1 MRRSRHTP
9 SQTVRWG
16 ILGVGDV
23 TERKS
28 GPGLQRA
35 ERSELVAVM
44 RRDGAK
50 AEDYARRHGVP
61 RWYDDADA
69 LINDPDVDA
78 VYIATPP
85 DSHRDLTL
93 KVAAAGKPVYVEK
106 PMARTA
112 AECEEMIAACER
124 AGVPLFVA
132 YYRRAMPR
140 FVTVK
145 RLLDDGA
152 IGTPHAV
159 SVRTQGVPG
168 MWEPGHL
175 PWRVQPEVSGGGL
188 FVDLGSHT
196 LDLLDHLLGPIGAV
210 SGAAFNHA
218 GRYPAEDT
226 VAAAFVFTSGVQ
238 GVGLWAFDVA
248 EQRDEVEIVGSAGS
262 LTFSSFGTEPLVLR
276 TADGERR
283 IEAPYPEVVQQPLI
297 QTVVDELTGHGT
309 CPSTGAS
316 ALRTARFV
324 DTVLAVYRAEHGIAF

>member
-1 MRRSRHTP
+1 MRTTTP
-9 SQTVRWG
+9 TRLDTVRWG
-16 ILGVGDV
+16 IIGVGDV
-23 TERKS
+23 TEHKS

-35 ERSELVAVM
+35 DRSELVAVM
-44 RRDGAK
+44 RRDGGK
-50 AEDYARRHGVP
+50 AADYARRHGVP

-69 LINDPDVDA
+69 LLADPEVDA

-85 DSHRDLTL
+85 DSHRDYTL
-93 KVAAAGKPVYVEK
+93 RAAAAGKAVYVEK

-140 FVTVK
+140 FVAVK
-145 RLLDDGA
+145 ELLEGGA
-152 IGTPHAV
+152 IGEPRAV
-159 SVRTQGVPG
+159 SVRTQTPGG

-175 PWRVQPEVSGGGL
+175 PWRVRPEVSGGGL

-210 SGAAFNHA
+210 SGAASNQA
-218 GRYPAEDT
+218 GAYPAEDVVT
-226 VAAAFVFTSGVQ
+226 ATFVFASGVQ
-238 GVGLWAFDVA
+238 GVGLWSFAAA

-262 LTFSSFGTEPLVLR
+262 LSFSSFGTEPLVLR
-276 TADGERR
+276 TVDGERR
-283 IEAPYPEVVQQPLI
+283 VDAPYPEVVQQPLI
-297 QTVVDELTGHGT
+297 QAVVDELTGHGT
-309 CPSTGAS
+309 SPSTGES

-324 DTVLAVYRAEHGIAF
+324 DTVLAGYRAEHGITF